1 MYIDIHIY
9 RHTYKHIYIYIHTHT
24 YTYTY
29 TYIHTHTYTYKHAV
43 DPISDIYNVRTSFE
57 IVIQNVREF
66 SKGLKIVI
74 YNIAVVSSFSF
85 GFHQMRR

>member
-24 YTYTY
+24 YTY
-29 TYIHTHTYTYKHAV
+29 IHIHINMQSIQLV
-43 DPISDIYNVRTSFE
+43 IYNVRKSFE
-57 IVIQNVREF
+57 IVIQNVREI

-74 YNIAVVSSFSF
+74 YNIAVASSFSF
-85 GFHQMRR
+85 GLHQMRR